1 MRTSTAYF
9 AGAGTVIAAIVAGL
23 GGGLLVANIVN
34 PHPSR
39 NGTEMTRLEQRM
51 SARPIPVIAGP
62 SEPVPYLAA
71 TQAAATNPVVVAAPA
86 ENQPQPTPRQTEPA
100 NTSQAAVQP
109 AEPVAQAARA
119 PAASAEDSSAKV
131 RDVDMKRA
139 GAEKRSADR
148 RQQWAEKRRYQQ
160 RQERELRDVEQKVRE
175 QTEPAQ
181 AFAAEPVKL
190 DMPRIR
196 LFDAE

>member
-1 MRTSTAYF
+1 MRISTAYF

-23 GGGLLVANIVN
+23 GGGLLMANIVS

-39 NGTEMTRLEQRM
+39 NGTEMSRLEQRM
-51 SARPIPVIAGP
+51 SARPIPVIAAP
-62 SEPVPYLAA
+62 SEPVSYLAA
-71 TQAAATNPVVVAAPA
+71 TQAAATNPIVVAAPV
-86 ENQPQPTPRQTEPA
+86 ENQPQPTPPQTEPA
-100 NTSQAAVQP
+100 NTSQTTAQP
-109 AEPVAQAARA
+109 AAQAARA
-119 PAASAEDSSAKV
+119 PAASPEDSSAKV

-139 GAEKRSADR
+139 DAEKRRADR

-160 RQERELRDVEQKVRE
+160 RQGQELRDVEQKVRE

-181 AFAAEPVKL
+181 TFAAEPVKL

-196 LFDAE
+196 LFDAD